1 MRTVSTSS
9 QTSKGLS
16 VSLDPILTVSLVFV
30 SLFAIYIVG
39 LEPMPELHASFHDI
53 RHATGF
59 PCH

>member
-30 SLFAIYIVG
+30 SLFVIYIVG

>member
-16 VSLDPILTVSLVFV
+16 ISLDPILTVSLVFV
-30 SLFAIYIVG
+30 SLFVIYIVG

>member
-9 QTSKGLS
+9 GTSKGLS
-16 VSLDPILTVSLVFV
+16 ISLDPILTVSLIFV
-30 SLFAIYIVG
+30 SLFVIYVVG
-39 LEPMPELHASFHDI
+39 LEPMLELHASFHDI